1 MKVEK
6 TSLKLFLTNGVTLT
20 VNDDEEIKVGES
32 KVDLDWLI
40 DFIGNCIDE
49 KETIVFNVKIN
60 HKYKDDN
67 NKEYS
72 QEIKHYYNIPYEK
85 ISWYMLEEV

>member
-20 VNDDEEIKVGES
+20 VNDDEEIKVREN

-40 DFIGNCIDE
+40 DFIGNCID
-49 KETIVFNVKIN
+49 KKQTIEFNVKIN
-60 HKYKDDN
+60 HKYNDDK
-67 NKEYS
+67 NKEHI
-72 QEIKHYYNIPYEK
+72 QEIKHYYNKKNYN
-85 ISWYMLEEV
+85 